1 MLFKIALTIV
11 LVWFLAGL
19 IGLVVRSDKMRRK
32 ALAGLTVI
40 SMAMLTYYLL
50 V

>member
-11 LVWFLAGL
+11 IVWFLAGL
-19 IGLVVRSDKMRRK
+19 IGIVVKSDSKRRK
-32 ALAGLTVI
+32 ALAGLAVVSLAT
-40 SMAMLTYYLL
+40 LTYYLL